1 MSSSEGI
8 TLEDLAREIGAEL
21 KGDLKKIVCGLNSIE
36 EANKDEVSFI
46 SGTLSCLSLLKQMQE
61 QLFFLKII

>member
-46 SGTLSCLSLLKQMQE
+46 SRDA
-61 QLFFLKII
+61 FLPILAKTNA

>member
-21 KGDLKKIVCGLNSIE
+21 KGDLKKIVFGLNSIE
-36 EANKDEVSFI
+36 KANQDEVSFI
-46 SGTLSCLSLLKQMQE
+46 FRSY
-61 QLFFLKII
+61 